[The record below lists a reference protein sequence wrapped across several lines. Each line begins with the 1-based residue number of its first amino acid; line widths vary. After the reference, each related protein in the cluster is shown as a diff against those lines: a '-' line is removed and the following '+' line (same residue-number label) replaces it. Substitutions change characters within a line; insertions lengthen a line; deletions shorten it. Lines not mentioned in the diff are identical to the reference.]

1 MKLPNVALYNFKKS
15 SLGERKL
22 LKKTLV
28 DFYNANFLL
37 SQWSEKYFNIF
48 LDDKN
53 ARKMECF
60 VLEKNKKTLALSWA
74 GRLAI

>member
-48 LDDKN
+48 SATSKSEMTPSTN
-53 ARKMECF
+53 GCITCK
-60 VLEKNKKTLALSWA
+60 
-74 GRLAI
+74 